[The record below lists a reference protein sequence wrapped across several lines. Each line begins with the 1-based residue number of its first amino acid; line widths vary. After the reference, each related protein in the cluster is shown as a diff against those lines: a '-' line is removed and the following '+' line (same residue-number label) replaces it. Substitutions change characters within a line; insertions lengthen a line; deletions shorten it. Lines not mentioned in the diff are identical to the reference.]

1 MKEFGRIPM
10 QQKMID
16 RGLFSLNTYVT
27 MFDSWEKISEI
38 TEYVIINQKKPWNI
52 NQIIKNDLEFLKNKS

>member
-1 MKEFGRIPM
+1 LKEFGRIDT

-27 MFDSWEKISEI
+27 IFDSWKKISKI
-38 TEYVIINQKKPWNI
+38 TEYVIINQKNHGI
-52 NQIIKNDLEFLKNKS
+52 